1 MTLPEAILMLLR
13 STRGEGR
20 TLEELV
26 DELTVLRR
34 GAKLEIP
41 QVTEDAVRLSLETL
55 EAQRQVRHDTM
66 GDQWFYA
73 PANEP
78 VQGRLFDG

>member
-1 MTLPEAILMLLR
+1 MTIPEAILMLLR
-13 STRGEGR
+13 SISGEGL
-20 TLEELV
+20 TLDELV

-34 GAKLEIP
+34 AGREMP
-41 QVTEDAVRLSLETL
+41 QVKYDAVRVALKTL
-55 EAQRQVRHDTM
+55 EAERQVRHDTM

>member
-55 EAQRQVRHDTM
+55 EAQRQVRHEVE
-66 GDQWFYA
+66 QWFYV
-73 PANEP
+73 PEHEP
-78 VQGRLFDG
+78 IQQRLF

>member
-34 GAKLEIP
+34 AGREMPPVKY
-41 QVTEDAVRLSLETL
+41 DAVRLSLETL

-66 GDQWFYA
+66 GDQWFYS
-73 PANEP
+73 PVNEP
-78 VQGRLFDG
+78 VQGVLFR

>member
-13 STRGEGR
+13 STHGEGR

-34 GAKLEIP
+34 AGREMP
-41 QVTEDAVRLSLETL
+41 QVTKDAVRLSLETL

-66 GDQWFYA
+66 GDQWFYS
-73 PANEP
+73 PVNEP

>member
-26 DELTVLRR
+26 HELKVLRR
-34 GAKLEIP
+34 AGREMPEVTRGGVLLVLEH
-41 QVTEDAVRLSLETL
+41 LES
-55 EAQRQVRHDTM
+55 QRQVRRD

-73 PANEP
+73 PVAA
-78 VQGRLFDG
+78 QGRLF